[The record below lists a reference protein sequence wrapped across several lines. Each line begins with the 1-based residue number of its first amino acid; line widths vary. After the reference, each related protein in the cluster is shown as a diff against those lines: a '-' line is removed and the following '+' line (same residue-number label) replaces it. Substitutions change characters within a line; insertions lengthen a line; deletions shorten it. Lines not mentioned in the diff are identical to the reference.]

1 MWAELFTVKNA
12 STRASISIQIK
23 LVIKEEKETC
33 DVSFCKSGGWAH
45 AIAIE
50 NTKSAAIWRL
60 KRSVE
65 DLESSHSGDQRTALE
80 GLGLDDAEEAMGAIF
95 PEECEEQGRRV
106 TCLAG
111 TREHQ
116 KRSTA

>member
-1 MWAELFTVKNA
+1 M
-12 STRASISIQIK
+12 
-23 LVIKEEKETC
+23 
-33 DVSFCKSGGWAH
+33 
-45 AIAIE
+45 
-50 NTKSAAIWRL
+50 WRL
-60 KRSVE
+60 KRRVE
-65 DLESSHSGDQRTALE
+65 DLESDSHAITSHSGDQRTALE